1 MYIRQQTYRGK
12 LTDIL
17 YPEEG
22 YLLKH
27 KQTGL
32 IYGSVSLEDGR
43 KQDDYLEIPEPEED
57 ENGNS

>member
-43 KQDDYLEIPEPEED
+43 KQDDYLEIPEPEGD